1 MTRWTM
7 IPTKQKWR
15 PRMFDFTY
23 HVKFYKGESIV
34 TMTVKAI
41 NEHQV
46 CEKLGI
52 TKDRLIE
59 IKMIDGI

>member
-1 MTRWTM
+1 M
-7 IPTKQKWR
+7 IP
-15 PRMFDFTY
+15 FTY
-23 HVKFYKGESIV
+23 AVKFYKGESIV
-34 TMTVKAI
+34 SMTIQAL

-52 TKDRLIE
+52 TRDQLIE

>member
-1 MTRWTM
+1 
-7 IPTKQKWR
+7 
-15 PRMFDFTY
+15 MFDFTY
-23 HVKFYKGESIV
+23 HVKFYKGDSIV